1 MNQYEIEIKIKGKF
15 PNSDL
20 WQTII
25 AQWVQNNKDYLE
37 ENDFKDAAYWH
48 DEMANIS
55 CLVGAIW
62 KIGGV
67 AISEYTINKNGGQ
80 NNNGRA
86 DLYFSINKTKYLV
99 ESKYIRKDTIN
110 SKEITTEMCCALKDC
125 HSCNESGLDNKM
137 AIVFAAPNDSNQ
149 PIDFNAEE
157 LDYDI
162 KVMLKIIDNTKPKYN
177 DKVYDTIYLFGQY
190 FKSIDEECSK
200 KKIKEQNALALLKLM
215 AQSEEDIKNNR
226 FDSQES
232 FFEKI
237 EQKLIQ

>member
-1 MNQYEIEIKIKGKF
+1 MNQYEIDIKIKGKF
-15 PNSDL
+15 PNSNL

-67 AISEYTINKNGGQ
+67 AISEYTINKNDGQ

-86 DLYFSINKTKYLV
+86 DLYFSKDKTKYLV
-99 ESKYIRKDTIN
+99 ESKYIKKEKKITLDNIN
-110 SKEITTEMCCALKDC
+110 KEMCCALKDC
-125 HSCNESGLDNKM
+125 KSCIEEKLEDNIDLNKM
-137 AIVFAAPNDSNQ
+137 AMVFVAPNTEQ
-149 PIDFNAEE
+149 TIEFNDQK

-162 KVMLKIIDNTKPKYN
+162 KVMLKIIGAKKPTYEY
-177 DKVYDTIYLFGQY
+177 DKKAYDTIYLFGQH
-190 FKSIDEECSK
+190 FTNID
-200 KKIKEQNALALLKLM
+200 
-215 AQSEEDIKNNR
+215 
-226 FDSQES
+226 
-232 FFEKI
+232 
-237 EQKLIQ
+237 